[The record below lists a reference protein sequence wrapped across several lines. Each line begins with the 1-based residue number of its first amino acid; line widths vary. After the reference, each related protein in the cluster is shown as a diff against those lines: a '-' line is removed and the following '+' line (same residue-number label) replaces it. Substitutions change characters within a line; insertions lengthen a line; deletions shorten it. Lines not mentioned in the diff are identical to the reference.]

1 MMYFLSKLKNLMY
14 FIIIHSL
21 TTKKEEGR
29 KQRKEDNNNNKR
41 KLICTT
47 QGNKINQV
55 NSIPFIILKNISCTL
70 VRIGSLYCFS
80 CFMFV

>member
-1 MMYFLSKLKNLMY
+1 MY

-55 NSIPFIILKNISCTL
+55 NSIPFIILKFQNPTL
-70 VRIGSLYCFS
+70 IEKLKRGVYYYHRF
-80 CFMFV
+80 